1 MSREKAI
8 VIAIFCVVIGF
19 AFGAATVS
27 WQQGVDNDVPTDKF
41 SQAISSLE
49 DGDSLE
55 LTIQEGATGS
65 YMTSDGERVEIKTPQ
80 RDYFRGM
87 SWYGI
92 GAIEGAVKDQGMQDL
107 KIGTS
112 DIGQIGGQYG
122 YGVFE
127 SWWSWIKSL
136 FWSIFWFVLIGS
148 ILLVVLSFIPAT
160 APIAHGILRGIA
172 GIFPVLGSVVEN
184 VVGRGKEAQKTESL
198 RKVVKGG
205 NRFMR
210 LELPEALN
218 TIPDMT
224 AGLREKIIDAV
235 KKAFI
240 AAQRVEQ
247 DEKSK
252 IDVKAVR

>member
-8 VIAIFCVVIGF
+8 VIAIFCAVIGF
-19 AFGAATVS
+19 GSGAATVL
-27 WQQGVDNDVPTDKF
+27 WQQDDGSVIHDKF
-41 SQAISSLE
+41 SQAIASLE
-49 DGDSLE
+49 EGDSLE

-65 YMTSDGERVEIKTPQ
+65 YMTSDGEIVEIKTPS

-87 SWYGI
+87 SWYGL

-112 DIGQIGGQYG
+112 NIGQIGGQYG

-136 FWSIFWFVLIGS
+136 FWSIFWFILIVSIVL
-148 ILLVVLSFIPAT
+148 VNMSFIPAT
-160 APIAHGILRGIA
+160 APIAHGILRAIA

-198 RKVVKGG
+198 KKVVKGG
-205 NRFMR
+205 DRFMNI
-210 LELPEALN
+210 ELPGALN
-218 TIPDMT
+218 TISDVT
-224 AGLREKIIDAV
+224 AGLREQILDAV

-240 AAQRVEQ
+240 TAQRSEQ